1 MSRRA
6 GRWPNGP
13 GSGSRTRIREPDP
26 DRRPTRP
33 TRGRVREEEN
43 PPLLR
48 AEDTAA
54 RERKSLD
61 RLWSFALDVGGAGR
75 AAGWF
80 RRPLADAREM
90 AVPASFNDIAAD
102 AAVRDHVGEVW

>member
-1 MSRRA
+1 MAQWTRS
-6 GRWPNGP
+6 
-13 GSGSRTRIREPDP
+13 RIRESDPDP
-26 DRRPTRP
+26 GVGPGPPTDPPPPVVGYARRRT
-33 TRGRVREEEN
+33 
-43 PPLLR
+43 PLLR

-54 RERKSLD
+54 RERKSLA
-61 RLWSFALDVGGAGR
+61 RLWSFALGGAGR